1 MSKDFKYPWHRI
13 SILFPH
19 GSPLWEGVMFKYWY
33 SVMRFQMTTLM
44 LVRSFRESNLIL
56 HLSCLKEAVPLCFA
70 LDHIHYSRWLSV
82 FIHDLELL
90 CVENPDMFIVQLNR
104 KQSWGK
110 NIQSR
115 LFGDCI

>member
-1 MSKDFKYPWHRI
+1 MGWDA
-13 SILFPH
+13 
-19 GSPLWEGVMFKYWY
+19 GSEGVMFKYWY
-33 SVMRFQMTTLM
+33 SVMRFQMTTLV
-44 LVRSFRESNLIL
+44 LVQSFSESYLIL
-56 HLSCLKEAVPLCFA
+56 LLSCLKEAVLLCYA

-90 CVENPDMFIVQLNR
+90 CVENPDMFIVHLNR